1 MDGGRENQEFLL
13 GIQRIAKWVWFVGR
27 PFRYGTVYTKNY
39 FSFLQKLFGRFI
51 AYFCNVSE
59 FTTRFNFEKGI
70 CTTYMEGCIEYF
82 LFFIMITFTYG
93 YTK

>member
-1 MDGGRENQEFLL
+1 MGEGRTKNFYWASRELQNGFGLL
-13 GIQRIAKWVWFVGR
+13 VGR
-27 PFRYGTVYTKNY
+27 LGMARSIQKKK